1 MTVAEARE
9 GAPACCLQP
18 EGSRD
23 PTVQEKGSPT
33 CQELQERGQG
43 QLPSSVE
50 VNFAIQLQAAG
61 FRRGGAAFLVAGSLH
76 AFSADGLGS
85 LAGLAASCH
94 KIQACL
100 LHLEGEEVLVVVPAL
115 QYSHGGDAH
124 RLLGTAQPS
133 CSYPQGRT

>member
-23 PTVQEKGSPT
+23 PTVQEKGSPA
-33 CQELQERGQG
+33 CQELQERGQR

-85 LAGLAASCH
+85 LAGLATSCH

-100 LHLEGEEVLVVVPAL
+100 LHLEGEEMVVVLAL
-115 QYSHGGDAH
+115 QHSHGGDAH